1 MDADLRGATSGLLT
15 LQNISLEKE
24 ANLLLPTDVCYG
36 RLTVK
41 KLSASEG
48 FAPNQGLCPEPHRR
62 HPPPDPRYRLT
73 LDMSPNDL
81 TQYRHFFQLTLS
93 SHITKSILDRLLST
107 INNTS

>member
-24 ANLLLPTDVCYG
+24 ANLLLPMDVCYG

-48 FAPNQGLCPEPHRR
+48 FAPEPHRR